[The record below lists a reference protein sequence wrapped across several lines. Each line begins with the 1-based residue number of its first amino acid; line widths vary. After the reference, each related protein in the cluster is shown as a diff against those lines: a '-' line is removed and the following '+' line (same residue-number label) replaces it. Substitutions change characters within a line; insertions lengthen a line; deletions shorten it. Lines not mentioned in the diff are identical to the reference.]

1 MDFSD
6 LSNSILPT
14 NNQATM
20 SSIDFND
27 ETQVSQ
33 LCKLMKAINDN
44 DMNSTFVGQPFYTDF
59 DNDDPCVCIELGDV
73 NGVRGYEKLLMLV
86 NDDIELMYALYDAGG
101 VRWSLTDNVRDTL
114 DYTCDRDEEEED

>member
-44 DMNSTFVGQPFYTDF
+44 DMNSTFVGQPFYNDF

-73 NGVRGYEKLLMLV
+73 NGGKGL
-86 NDDIELMYALYDAGG
+86 
-101 VRWSLTDNVRDTL
+101 
-114 DYTCDRDEEEED
+114 